1 MGSSKR
7 HLLQHLGRCEVC
19 IYHYAYRTKERTGC
33 VPRSVRYGLA
43 DGLGQYQE
51 LLRDCVEWNQQLLFK
66 HSFRYPKCSNDCI
79 YSSVWIF
86 HHRPY
91 EYPDDLQHHLD
102 CHFHS
107 SFFCAEYDPYHGD
120 NCVDGNLDRNLYGHE
135 LHQYDDYFGVERH
148 LQHHE
153 TSAGC
158 VQISV

>member
-1 MGSSKR
+1 MGSGKGY
-7 HLLQHLGRCEVC
+7 LFQHLGWREVHFLHDPYC
-19 IYHYAYRTKERTGC
+19 SEECAGC
-33 VPRSVRYGLA
+33 VPWAVRYGLA

-51 LLRDCVEWNQQLLFK
+51 FLRDCVEWNQQLLFK

-135 LHQYDDYFGVERH
+135 HHQHDDHFGVERH

-153 TSAGC
+153 TSVGC

>member
-1 MGSSKR
+1 MGSSER
-7 HLLQHLGRCEVC
+7 HLLQHLGRCEVR
-19 IYHYAYRTKERTGC
+19 IYHNAYCIKECAGC
-33 VPRSVRYGLA
+33 VPWSVWYGLA

-51 LLRDCVEWNQQLLFK
+51 LLRDRVERNQQLLFK
-66 HSFRYPKCSNDCI
+66 YCFCYPKCGNNGI

-107 SFFCAEYDPYHGD
+107 SFFRAEYDPYHGD
-120 NCVDGNLDRNLYGHE
+120 DCMDGNLDRNLYGHE
-135 LHQYDDYFGVERH
+135 HHQHDHHYSMEWH

-153 TSAGC
+153 TSVGC

>member
-1 MGSSKR
+1 MGSGKGY
-7 HLLQHLGRCEVC
+7 LFQHLGWREVHFLHDPYC
-19 IYHYAYRTKERTGC
+19 SEECAGC
-33 VPRSVRYGLA
+33 VPWAVRYGLA

-91 EYPDDLQHHLD
+91 EYPDDLQHHMD

-107 SFFCAEYDPYHGD
+107 SFFCDEYDPYHGD
-120 NCVDGNLDRNLYGHE
+120 NCVDGNLDRDLYGHE
-135 LHQYDDYFGVERH
+135 HHQHDHHFGVEWH
-148 LQHHE
+148 LQHHQA
-153 TSAGC
+153 SAGC

>member
-1 MGSSKR
+1 MGSGKG
-7 HLLQHLGRCEVC
+7 HLLQYLGWREVHFLHDPYC
-19 IYHYAYRTKERTGC
+19 SEECAGC
-33 VPRSVRYGLA
+33 VPWAVRYGLA

-51 LLRDCVEWNQQLLFK
+51 LLRDRVEWNQQLLFK
-66 HSFRYPKCSNDCI
+66 HSFRYPKCSNDCVHCSFELF
-79 YSSVWIF
+79 YDCS
-86 HHRPY
+86 Y

-135 LHQYDDYFGVERH
+135 HHQHDDHFGVERY

-153 TSAGC
+153 TSVGC